1 MKRLKVIFFAS
12 YPNPDLPHWGVFNAR
27 AAQSLAQHVN
37 LQVVSIRTW
46 KPGRPLKRTES
57 NNEVVVHHLFIP
69 HVPTNSAF
77 LFALSG
83 VLTRWFLKLFLGKAL
98 RDAQVFHS
106 VGGAPKGVYISR
118 LALQLKKKHL
128 VQLIGGDVN
137 TDLPELRRNRAL
149 GTFPQGVDSVIG
161 NSGRLVK
168 QFNNLFRTAYPEEFV
183 YRGTDLQHF
192 SFAPLPPIAQGVRFL
207 FIGGFSHYTGTNYG
221 INTKGG
227 LDLIETWL
235 EHQEKLHKLKAHLTI
250 AGPDADNIQPWLD
263 QLKYP
268 SSVALI
274 GVLKPEDVREQ
285 YYQHHVV
292 IIPSME
298 EGLPNV
304 AVEASACGRAIIASD
319 AGGIPEVVNEQTGF
333 VFNRGNK
340 VQLGVAIL
348 IHAQMKVDL
357 IQKGFLARKKMENL
371 FNSNQ
376 FGIKYFNYYNK
387 LLQK

>member
-1 MKRLKVIFFAS
+1 LKRLKVIFFAS

-27 AAQSLAQHVN
+27 AAQSLAEYVD

-46 KPGRPLKRTES
+46 KPGRPLKRSET
-57 NNEVVVHHLFIP
+57 NQKVVVHHLFIP

-83 VLTRWFLKLFLGKAL
+83 VLTRWFLKFTLGKAL

-106 VGGAPKGVYISR
+106 VGGAPKGVYIAR

-137 TDLPELRRNRAL
+137 TDLPELQRNRAL
-149 GTFPQGVDSVIG
+149 GTFPRGVDSVMG

-168 QFNNLFRTAYPEEFV
+168 QFNNLFQTAYPEEFV
-183 YRGTDLQHF
+183 YRGTDLQRF
-192 SFAPLPPIAQGVRFL
+192 ELAPMPSLEEGVRFL
-207 FIGGFSHYTGTNYG
+207 FIGGFSHYAGTNYG
-221 INTKGG
+221 MNTKGG
-227 LDLIETWL
+227 PDLMETWL
-235 EHQEKLHKLKAHLTI
+235 QHEEELHKLKAHLTI
-250 AGPDADNIQPWLD
+250 AGPDAENVQPWLD

-268 SSVALI
+268 ASVLLI

-304 AVEASACGRAIIASD
+304 AVEASACGRALIASD
-319 AGGIPEVVNEQTGF
+319 AGGTPEVVDEQTGF

-340 VQLGVAIL
+340 VQLGEAL
-348 IHAQMKVDL
+348 LRYAEGKVNL
-357 IQKGFLARKKMENL
+357 REQGHRARQKMEKS
-371 FNSNQ
+371 FDKAQ
-376 FGIKYFNYYNK
+376 FGLKYHNHY
-387 LLQK
+387 QKML